1 MTPVAAE
8 SASKPADEAPTSS
21 PMTRCAFFR
30 QSGWMVMATVVS
42 GLAMYGVHPLAKF
55 IPQSEYGIFGLLV
68 ALLNCLAIPSVGLQ
82 MMFTQ
87 QTAAALTP
95 EQQHR
100 LSTATR
106 GVLFGM
112 ILIWAIFALVA
123 LVFQNAIVTRW
134 KISNPLA
141 LWITL
146 LIGLTALC
154 TPVLGGIVQGKQ
166 NFFWLGWASM
176 LNGLGRVGA
185 AALLVLVFHTQA
197 TGMVGAILASS
208 VVTVVIYGWHSRD
221 VWRGA
226 GARLAQFEWRPW
238 CGRVLPLTL
247 GFGAFQF
254 MFSADPLFVQ
264 AFFDKDSTGHYIA
277 VGTLARALV
286 AFTGP
291 VVSVMFPKI
300 VRSLAR
306 AEKTDVM
313 GLTLMTTGILAAIG
327 ALGLSIGG
335 PWILTAIYTPDYRD
349 IAAPWLPW
357 FAAGMVPLA
366 LANVLVNDL
375 LARNRFAIVP
385 WLVAVALGYGL
396 TLAFVHETF
405 LGVIKTIG
413 LFNLLFLG
421 VGLFFNWR
429 ERRTANPAPQ
439 PQP

>member
-1 MTPVAAE
+1 MTPAAAE
-8 SASKPADEAPTSS
+8 SASKPADDAPTSI
-21 PMTRCAFFR
+21 PMSRGAFFR

-42 GLAMYGVHPLAKF
+42 GLAMYGVHPLAKV

-68 ALLNCLAIPSVGLQ
+68 ALLNCLAIPSIGLQ
-82 MMFTQ
+82 MMFAQ

-95 EQQHR
+95 DEQHR

-106 GVLFGM
+106 GVLLGM
-112 ILIWAIFALVA
+112 TLIWVVFALVA
-123 LVFQNAIVTRW
+123 LVFQEAIVTRW

-146 LIGLTALC
+146 LIGLAALC

-166 NFFWLGWASM
+166 NFLWLGWASV
-176 LNGLGRVGA
+176 LNGLGRVA
-185 AALLVLVFHTQA
+185 TAALLVLVLHAQA
-197 TGMVGAILASS
+197 TGMVAAILASS
-208 VVTVVIYGWHSRD
+208 LVTVLIYGWHSRD

-226 GARLAQFEWRPW
+226 GAKAARFEWRPW
-238 CGRVLPLTL
+238 FRRVVPLTL

-264 AFFDKDSTGHYIA
+264 AFFDKDETGYYIA
-277 VGTLARALV
+277 AGTLARALV

-306 AEKTDVM
+306 SERTDVM
-313 GLTLMTTGILAAIG
+313 GLTLITTGALAVLG
-327 ALGLSIGG
+327 ALVLSLGG
-335 PWILTAIYTPDYRD
+335 SRILTVIYTPDFSNV
-349 IAAPWLPW
+349 AAPWLPW
-357 FAAGMVPLA
+357 FAGGMVPLA

-385 WLVAVALGYGL
+385 WLVVVALGYGVTL
-396 TLAFVHETF
+396 TVSHGTF

-413 LFNLLFLG
+413 LFNSLFLA
-421 VGLFFNWR
+421 VGFFFSWR
-429 ERRTANPAPQ
+429 ERRLANPAP
-439 PQP
+439 